1 MNSCL
6 LDTLLQKAPL
16 YSSLPLKTRWNKNK
30 TKTICQFPYGSQSK
44 TGSSPAS
51 GKRPSSADT
60 CVIPAKLLPRI
71 GVTDSHQVFNVF
83 FATIPISFKLRVR
96 NAMNHKSYKW
106 IRLFTASH
114 QFSRMVVTFNG
125 PPSWFSRLKSNL
137 GRVKKCLWGRGIR
150 IQGAGVSS

>member
-30 TKTICQFPYGSQSK
+30 TKRICQFPYASQSK
-44 TGSSPAS
+44 TGSSQAS
-51 GKRPSSADT
+51 GKRRSSADT
-60 CVIPAKLLPRI
+60 YVIPANLLRRT
-71 GVTDSHQVFNVF
+71 GVADSHQVFNVF
-83 FATIPISFKLRVR
+83 FATIAISFKLRVR

-106 IRLFTASH
+106 IRVFTASH

-125 PPSWFSRLKSNL
+125 PPSWFLKAQIKS
-137 GRVKKCLWGRGIR
+137 GESKKCLWGRGIR
-150 IQGAGVSS
+150 ILGAGVSS

>member
-30 TKTICQFPYGSQSK
+30 TKPICQFPYASQSN
-44 TGSSPAS
+44 TGSSPAR
-51 GKRPSSADT
+51 GKRRSSADT

-71 GVTDSHQVFNVF
+71 GVTDSHQEFNVF
-83 FATIPISFKLRVR
+83 FATIPISFKLRVL
-96 NAMNHKSYKW
+96 NTMNHKSYKW

-114 QFSRMVVTFNG
+114 QFSRMVFTFNG
-125 PPSWFSRLKSNL
+125 PPSWLLKAQIKS
-137 GRVKKCLWGRGIR
+137 GESKTCLWGRVIR
-150 IQGAGVSS
+150 ILGAGVSS